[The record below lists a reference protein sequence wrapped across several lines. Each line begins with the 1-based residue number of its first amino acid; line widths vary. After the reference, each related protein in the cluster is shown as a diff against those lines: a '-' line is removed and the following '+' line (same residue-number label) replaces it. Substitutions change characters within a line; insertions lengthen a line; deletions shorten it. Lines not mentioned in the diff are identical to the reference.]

1 MGGTHGKRAAYG
13 LSGLMSL
20 LLLVGCT
27 PLLLGGTA
35 TSASIAD
42 DHRSVGTIVN
52 DTWIKLRAE
61 ALIAADKPLHRA
73 SHVDVTSVDGLV
85 LLTGEAARIA
95 DRNKILTIVRHIKGV
110 RRIVD
115 QVRIA
120 PPSSF
125 GARLVDSW
133 ITLRV
138 KSVLLTE
145 GLDAN
150 PIKVVTAHRVVY
162 LLGLVPAAV
171 GNKAARAASHIP
183 HVRSIVELFEN
194 RS

>member
-1 MGGTHGKRAAYG
+1 MGHKRGKRVAYG
-13 LSGLMSL
+13 LAGLMTFL
-20 LLLVGCT
+20 LITGCT

-42 DHRSVGTIVN
+42 DHRSVGAVVN
-52 DTWIKLRAE
+52 DAWIKLRAE

-95 DRNKILTIVRHIKGV
+95 DRNKILTIVRGIEGV

-115 QVRIA
+115 QLRIA

-125 GARLVDSW
+125 GARLTDSW
-133 ITLRV
+133 VTLRV
-138 KSVLLTE
+138 KSALLAD

-171 GNKAARAASHIP
+171 GDKAARAASRIP
-183 HVRSIVELFEN
+183 HVRSIIELFET

>member
-1 MGGTHGKRAAYG
+1 MRHKRAKGAAYG
-13 LSGLMSL
+13 LAGLMTFL
-20 LLLVGCT
+20 LLTSCT

-42 DHRSVGTIVN
+42 DHRSVGTVVN
-52 DTWIKLRAE
+52 DAWIKLRAE
-61 ALIAADKPLHRA
+61 ALITADKPLHRA

-85 LLTGEAARIA
+85 LLTGETAQIA
-95 DRNKILTIVRHIKGV
+95 DRNKILTIVRGIKGI
-110 RRIVD
+110 RRIID
-115 QVRIA
+115 QLRIA

-125 GARLVDSW
+125 GARLADSW

-138 KSVLLTE
+138 KSALLAD

-171 GNKAARAASHIP
+171 GNKAARAASRIP

>member
-1 MGGTHGKRAAYG
+1 MGHRPGKQTIHRLA
-13 LSGLMSL
+13 GLMTIW
-20 LLLVGCT
+20 LLVGCT

-35 TSASIAD
+35 TTASIAD
-42 DHRSVGTIVN
+42 DHRSVGTVVN

-61 ALIAADKPLHRA
+61 ALIAANKRLHRA

-95 DRNKILTIVRHIKGV
+95 DRNRILTIVRGIKGV

-115 QVRIA
+115 QLRIA

-125 GARLVDSW
+125 GARLADSW

-138 KSVLLTE
+138 KSAILAD

-162 LLGLVPAAV
+162 LLGLVPPAV
-171 GNKAARAASHIP
+171 GNRAARAASRIP

>member
-1 MGGTHGKRAAYG
+1 MGRRRGQEVAYG
-13 LSGLMSL
+13 LFALMTL
-20 LLLVGCT
+20 LLLVSCT
-27 PLLLGGTA
+27 PLVLGGTA

-42 DHRSVGTIVN
+42 DHRSVGAVVN
-52 DTWIKLRAE
+52 DAWIKLRAE
-61 ALIAADKPLHRA
+61 ALIAADKRLHHA
-73 SHVDVTSVDGLV
+73 SHIDVTSVDGLV
-85 LLTGEAARIA
+85 LLTGEAARIE
-95 DRNKILTIVRHIKGV
+95 DRNKVLTIVRRIKGI

-115 QVRIA
+115 QLRIA

-125 GARLVDSW
+125 GARLADSW

-138 KSVLLTE
+138 KSALLAD

-162 LLGLVPAAV
+162 LLGLVPPAI
-171 GNKAARAASHIP
+171 GNKAARAASRIP